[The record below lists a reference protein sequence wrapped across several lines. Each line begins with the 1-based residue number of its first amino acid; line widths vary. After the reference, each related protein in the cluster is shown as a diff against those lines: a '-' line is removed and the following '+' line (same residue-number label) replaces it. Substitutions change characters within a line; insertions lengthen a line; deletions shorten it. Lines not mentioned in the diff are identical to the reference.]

1 MKAVQIS
8 KTGGP
13 EVLELKEITL
23 NKPAANEVMI
33 EHKAIGL
40 NYIDTYHRSGL
51 YPLKLPTNI
60 GAEGAGI
67 IKEKGFNSLSVAA
80 THGIFSDGSIE
91 ELKDAATFIFMVR
104 FPKSFAF
111 GGQRTYPF

>member
-33 EHKAIGL
+33 EHKAIG
-40 NYIDTYHRSGL
+40 
-51 YPLKLPTNI
+51 
-60 GAEGAGI
+60 
-67 IKEKGFNSLSVAA
+67 
-80 THGIFSDGSIE
+80 
-91 ELKDAATFIFMVR
+91 
-104 FPKSFAF
+104 
-111 GGQRTYPF
+111 